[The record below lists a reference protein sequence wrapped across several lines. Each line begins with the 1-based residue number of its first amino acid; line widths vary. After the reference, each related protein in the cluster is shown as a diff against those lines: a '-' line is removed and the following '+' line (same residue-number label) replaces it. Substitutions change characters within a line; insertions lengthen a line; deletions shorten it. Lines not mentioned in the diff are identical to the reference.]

1 MRYQWIDDVAV
12 FVLEFR
18 HERNI
23 TRSLRLWKHRLEFW
37 IESFLPIV
45 AKDQLAGHPCG
56 SWNLLSRSS
65 PQTMPGPSEALDSLS
80 QNLGRSS
87 QRESLQQRLGLF
99 SAFFNKWQVVD
110 GSKKSSTL
118 VYHSASVQSHTYRD
132 SILWLSL
139 LLLSNGIHCFFWS
152 CFLLLFLLLV
162 NQNHNHRCVQMLRL
176 QRALRRLAFVSL
188 FGAMLQPMLSCRP
201 VGHLG
206 IGEIKFVTWMSR
218 AKWAQLQFLWLRFL
232 WLSCGWPPFRR
243 PKPSWRMSKVLWQ
256 HPEFWPCT
264 CQSEGKQ
271 KNCFGVPKIGR
282 PGEAVLN
289 GDLWCSFLK
298 HLLGRSPTFFSEFS
312 VLWTLETLRCNVC
325 MNLRGV
331 FVLSSWSKDG
341 QISWCKRKNSWVG
354 RAGDKE
360 DDEGVSQDRMLP
372 CSHSSRKAKPSQL
385 QTWNANS
392 LMHWTAALWIWI
404 SFRWNN

>member
-1 MRYQWIDDVAV
+1 M
-12 FVLEFR
+12 L
-18 HERNI
+18 
-23 TRSLRLWKHRLEFW
+23 
-37 IESFLPIV
+37 
-45 AKDQLAGHPCG
+45 
-56 SWNLLSRSS
+56 
-65 PQTMPGPSEALDSLS
+65 GPSEALDSLS

-118 VYHSASVQSHTYRD
+118 VYHSTSVQSHTYRD

-218 AKWAQLQFLWLRFL
+218 AKWAELQFLWLRFL

-289 GDLWCSFLK
+289 FKWRFMMFFFEACFGKISNIFYVSSVCYEHLK
-298 HLLGRSPTFFSEFS
+298 HWDVMFVWISVGFSCFQVGPKMARSVGAKGRTAGLGVQETRKTTKGSHRIGWCPAAIHPEKLSLHS
-312 VLWTLETLRCNVC
+312 YKRGMQIVLCIGQQHFGYGYRLGETINGGKWIEHSSSLPWNGAKRRETLW
-325 MNLRGV
+325 
-331 FVLSSWSKDG
+331 FWD
-341 QISWCKRKNSWVG
+341 
-354 RAGDKE
+354 
-360 DDEGVSQDRMLP
+360 
-372 CSHSSRKAKPSQL
+372 
-385 QTWNANS
+385 
-392 LMHWTAALWIWI
+392 
-404 SFRWNN
+404 